1 MVQIDHNLLANMVFL
16 WGAVLYQWASSVFLI
31 TFTYQTSL
39 LSAATYLVGSAF
51 FALSDIIRIPYSQGF
66 NRIMNCTFCFA
77 DSLLTIGSIFF
88 FPSLD
93 KVIVGNWIFEIA
105 GWLNCINHIIMWV
118 RLYKSNDS
126 NWKIP
131 ALSRIFNHSGA
142 VLFIA
147 GNILLINNA
156 SQNFIAGFI
165 LFTIG
170 STCFTLGGSFA
181 FFIK

>member
-1 MVQIDHNLLANMVFL
+1 MGNIDPSAAANMVFL
-16 WGAVLYQWASSVFLI
+16 WGAILYQWASTVFLI
-31 TFTYQTSL
+31 TFTNQTAL
-39 LSAATYLVGSAF
+39 ISAICYLVGSAF
-51 FALSDIIRIPYSQGF
+51 FAISDVIRIFNSSGF

-77 DSLLTIGSIFF
+77 DTLLTIGSIFF

-105 GWLNCINHIIMWV
+105 GWLNCINHIVMWV
-118 RLYKSNDS
+118 SLCRNLQGD
-126 NWKIP
+126 WKMS
-131 ALSRIFNHSGA
+131 ALSRFFNHLGA

-156 SQNFIAGFI
+156 SNNFIAGFI

-170 STCFTLGGSFA
+170 STGFTLGGSFA